1 MRFQPLKALKVI
13 ATENVG
19 VMPVGKSLD
28 FDGKQYVKI
37 FNFFFLQPGKRQT
50 KRKQA
55 VTPKMPYLGGWNLD
69 I

>member
-37 FNFFFLQPGKRQT
+37 FFLSFFLQPGKRQT

-55 VTPKMPYLGGWNLD
+55 VTPKMPYLGG
-69 I
+69 